1 MAGNIKNI
9 EECCKCYEFAKNYG
23 IPPQTLYMYIKPTTP
38 HILGEGSRG
47 KKKWLTN
54 DDVEFVGCVLTRAD
68 RENDGLS
75 SKEAV
80 DMIQEL
86 QPDLTRE
93 DTRKQILRYV
103 LPVSSQLSVLKKCK
117 KKV

>member
-1 MAGNIKNI
+1 MEPTPKHS
-9 EECCKCYEFAKNYG
+9 
-23 IPPQTLYMYIKPTTP
+23 MYVKSTNP
-38 HILGEGSRG
+38 HNLGEASCG

-54 DDVEFVGCVLTRAD
+54 DDVEFVRCVLIRAD

-93 DTRKQILRYV
+93 GA
-103 LPVSSQLSVLKKCK
+103 
-117 KKV
+117 

>member
-1 MAGNIKNI
+1 
-9 EECCKCYEFAKNYG
+9 
-23 IPPQTLYMYIKPTTP
+23 MYVKSTNP
-38 HILGEGSRG
+38 HILGEASRG

-54 DDVEFVGCVLTRAD
+54 DDVEFVRCVLIRAD

-93 DTRKQILRYV
+93 GA
-103 LPVSSQLSVLKKCK
+103 
-117 KKV
+117 

>member
-1 MAGNIKNI
+1 MLQIYKELWTPPPNILCTSNLLI
-9 EECCKCYEFAKNYG
+9 H
-23 IPPQTLYMYIKPTTP
+23 TLWVKD
-38 HILGEGSRG
+38 LAA
-47 KKKWLTN
+47 KKWLTN
-54 DDVEFVGCVLTRAD
+54 DDVEFVRCVLVRAD

-93 DTRKQILRYV
+93 GT
-103 LPVSSQLSVLKKCK
+103 
-117 KKV
+117 

>member
-1 MAGNIKNI
+1 MEPTPKHS
-9 EECCKCYEFAKNYG
+9 
-23 IPPQTLYMYIKPTTP
+23 MYIKSTNP
-38 HILGEGSRG
+38 HILGEASRG
-47 KKKWLTN
+47 KTKWLTN
-54 DDVEFVGCVLTRAD
+54 DDVEFVRCVLIRAD

-93 DTRKQILRYV
+93 GT
-103 LPVSSQLSVLKKCK
+103 
-117 KKV
+117 